1 MGSKKFDISQIT
13 DYLYISVYPVSRNAA
28 DLQTLG
34 IGLIL
39 NTYHFPLAPVFR
51 RPPFHSLWLPS
62 ADHPWFPMS
71 LNKLQRGVEAAL
83 EVIALG
89 KPVLSNC
96 HAGRHRSVALA
107 CCILIARGYSASE
120 AMRLV
125 KQKRPSADPDIW
137 YIKKRILQYAT
148 LYQPDTRPVL

>member
-1 MGSKKFDISQIT
+1 MGSKTLDISQIT
-13 DYLYISVYPVSRNAA
+13 DYLYISVYPLSHNAA
-28 DLQTLG
+28 ELQALG

-39 NTYHFPLAPVFR
+39 NTYHFPLAPIYR

-83 EVIALG
+83 EVIAQG

-107 CCILIARGYSASE
+107 CCILIARGYSSGE
-120 AMRLV
+120 AIRLV
-125 KQKRPSADPDIW
+125 KQKRPKADPEIS
-137 YIKKRILQYAT
+137 YIKQRIYLYET
-148 LYQPDTRPVL
+148 LYRPDTRPVL